1 MRIEMQIMRIIAKK
15 GGEVFMFLRR
25 LKKYLLFFVLG
36 ALGYAAME
44 TIWRGYTHWS
54 MALAGGIGFII
65 FSLVAEGFR
74 ESPLLLKAVLCAVGV
89 TLVELVFGLIFNVTL
104 GMNVWD
110 YSHLPLNLFGQI
122 CPWFSL
128 LWVGIAA
135 VFLPFA
141 DALNEGL

>member
-1 MRIEMQIMRIIAKK
+1 
-15 GGEVFMFLRR
+15 MFFRR
-25 LKKYLLFFVLG
+25 LKRYLLLFIIG
-36 ALGYAAME
+36 ALGYAAIE

-54 MALAGGIGFII
+54 MALAGGLCFII

-74 ESPLLLKAVLCAVGV
+74 ERSILFKAMLCAVGV

-104 GMNVWD
+104 GMDVWD

-122 CPWFSL
+122 CPLFSL
-128 LWVGIAA
+128 LWAGIAV

-141 DALNEGL
+141 DAINRSAK